1 MRALATFIMQGQ
13 SRAVMV
19 VAVMAVLSFLL
30 PPLALLSGGGVALV
44 VLHRGGHDGLRVI
57 AWSSVALAALIYA
70 LQQDLSPVVGFA
82 LVMWLPVWLVAVVL
96 QATGQPAWA
105 LSGAAGLAVLL
116 VLAVYLV
123 LGDPAQMWR
132 DMLHGLFEKM
142 QDAAVLE
149 PGEVD
154 MQALLEQLAAQMTGA
169 MGAALML
176 GVALSLLLGRWWQS
190 QLYNSGGF
198 GSEFRGLRFHRL
210 LAFLTIGLMLLGP
223 MLGGSAGQV
232 AMDAVLPVF
241 LLFVLQGFA
250 LAHAVVQ
257 GRGMSKGWLVGL
269 YVALAI
275 MPGQVTLIVGVLGLL
290 DSLADFRTR
299 FGIGAAGSE

>member
-57 AWSSVALAALIYA
+57 AWSSVALAALMYV

-132 DMLHGLFEKM
+132 DMLHGLFERNR
-142 QDAAVLE
+142 VPL
-149 PGEVD
+149 
-154 MQALLEQLAAQMTGA
+154 
-169 MGAALML
+169 
-176 GVALSLLLGRWWQS
+176 
-190 QLYNSGGF
+190 
-198 GSEFRGLRFHRL
+198 LRFAKTRRQRKPVARDQSPSVSIDAQL
-210 LAFLTIGLMLLGP
+210 ECDRVKDGP
-223 MLGGSAGQV
+223 
-232 AMDAVLPVF
+232 
-241 LLFVLQGFA
+241 
-250 LAHAVVQ
+250 
-257 GRGMSKGWLVGL
+257 
-269 YVALAI
+269 
-275 MPGQVTLIVGVLGLL
+275 
-290 DSLADFRTR
+290 
-299 FGIGAAGSE
+299 AATG